1 MASSKDYLE
10 FTLECLSSVGEI
22 TYRYMMSEY
31 ILYYKGCIFGGI
43 YDDRFLV
50 KPVKA
55 ALELIENPIYQTPY
69 PGGKDMI
76 LIEDMEN
83 REFLERLITAM
94 YPQLPK
100 KK

>member
-1 MASSKDYLE
+1 MASSKNYLE
-10 FTLECLSSVGEI
+10 FTLECLSDVSDI
-22 TYRYMMSEY
+22 TFRPMMGEY
-31 ILYYKGCIFGGI
+31 ILYYKGRIFGGI

-55 ALELIENPIYQTPY
+55 ALNLMDAPIYQTPY

-83 REFLERLITAM
+83 KEFLCDLINAM
-94 YPQLPK
+94 
-100 KK
+100 